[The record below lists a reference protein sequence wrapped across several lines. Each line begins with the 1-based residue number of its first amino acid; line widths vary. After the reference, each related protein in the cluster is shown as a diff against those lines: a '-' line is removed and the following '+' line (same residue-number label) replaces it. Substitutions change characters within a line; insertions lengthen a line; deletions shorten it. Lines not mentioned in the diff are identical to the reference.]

1 MKAID
6 TNILIRFLIGD
17 DELQAKK
24 VYTIFKKAESEK
36 KELFVPL
43 LVILEMVWVLES
55 VYDIPRAEIL
65 DSINDLLLMP
75 IFKFD
80 QLSALQQFSHSAQG
94 NPYDLSDLLIAHSAK
109 TNGCETV
116 ITFDKKVSKFQ
127 LFELAKG
134 CRLVK

>member
-1 MKAID
+1 MTSFKQKKS
-6 TNILIRFLIGD
+6 IRYL
-17 DELQAKK
+17 KK
-24 VYTIFKKAESEK
+24 LNQK

-55 VYDIPRAEIL
+55 VYDILRAEIL
-65 DSINDLLLMP
+65 DAINDLLLMP

-80 QLSALQQFSHSAQG
+80 QLSALQQFDHSSQG
-94 NPYDLSDLLIAHSAK
+94 NTYDLSDLIIAHSAK

-127 LFELAKG
+127 LFELAK
-134 CRLVK
+134 